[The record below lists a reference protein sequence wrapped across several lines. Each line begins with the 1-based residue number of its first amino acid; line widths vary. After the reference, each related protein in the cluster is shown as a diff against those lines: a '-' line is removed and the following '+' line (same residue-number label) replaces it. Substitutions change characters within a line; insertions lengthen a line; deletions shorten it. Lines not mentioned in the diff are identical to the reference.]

1 MAGKKIITMNNKM
14 NAPIP
19 IPGIQ
24 FVAGFENKG
33 VDVGVRIIV
42 LVGEGTVAVGV
53 AVKVDVGVNVTIA
66 VSVGVEVCVTVAGI
80 GVLVR
85 RSSFSGSDV
94 AGHGIG
100 FPAASKQAACALA
113 FMDGVNRIVE
123 NKTINR
129 RRYTLILVTLPPGQD
144 IPSSL
149 ILQNVMDQIA
159 HLVRSAHRYGLS
171 CLRLAIHLSPHHKF
185 QPMLLR
191 NFFCFCL
198 PCQ

>member
-1 MAGKKIITMNNKM
+1 MNNKM

-33 VDVGVRIIV
+33 VEVGISVIV
-42 LVGEGTVAVGV
+42 LVSEGIVAVGV
-53 AVKVDVGVNVTIA
+53 AVKVDVDVNVTVA
-66 VSVGVEVCVTVAGI
+66 VCVGVEVYVAVGGI

-85 RSSFSGSDV
+85 RCSSFSGSDV
-94 AGHGIG
+94 GGQGITPPDG
-100 FPAASKQAACALA
+100 SKQTACAFA
-113 FMDGVNRIVE
+113 FMNGI
-123 NKTINR
+123 NKIAMSTPINR
-129 RRYTLILVTLPPGQD
+129 KKCILIRDVMLPLHLD
-144 IPSSL
+144 ISSSL

-159 HLVRSAHRYGLS
+159 HRSAHRYGLS
-171 CLRLAIHLSPHHKF
+171 CLRLAIHLSPHHKS